1 MSKWRY
7 FVLVACVSVARLA
20 WAQPFTV
27 VQVTQQH
34 MQGIDRTQYVVQ
46 NGDNPLNRFGVE
58 RVVLAGAWAQLFT
71 TPVI

>member
-1 MSKWRY
+1 
-7 FVLVACVSVARLA
+7 
-20 WAQPFTV
+20 

-34 MQGIDRTQYVVQ
+34 IQGIDRIHYVVQ